1 MNNKIYKLKKG
12 EIWLDDNKIIRISSH
27 EKWHISLEDTKEQIE
42 IVKKIANGENYH
54 LSIDITNVTSIEREA
69 RLYYS
74 KQDFAG
80 SVAFVAKNNLS
91 RVIGNFFIGL
101 NHLSVPCRVFSSTE
115 ESIKWLKGFDKAK

>member
-54 LSIDITNVTSIEREA
+54 LSIDREA